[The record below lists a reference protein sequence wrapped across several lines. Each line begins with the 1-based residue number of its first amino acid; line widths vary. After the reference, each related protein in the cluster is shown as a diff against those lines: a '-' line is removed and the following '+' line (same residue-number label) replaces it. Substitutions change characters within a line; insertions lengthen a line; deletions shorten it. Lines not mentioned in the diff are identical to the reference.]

1 MTLVADRP
9 DLRPFRA
16 APSRPGIVPNGG
28 LVCGLLCLGG
38 RFGFGGVGAGVC
50 NPVVDECE
58 GAVEAV
64 GGQVAERDFRPRAG
78 QVRLTVEPRDAV
90 DVRNPGN
97 SAIITLLERRVLP
110 ALSAYLSAA
119 SGSRSSSSNDR
130 DSKEPARART
140 ATV

>member
-38 RFGFGGVGAGVC
+38 RFRFGGVGAGVC

-97 SAIITLLERRVLP
+97 RAIITLVE
-110 ALSAYLSAA
+110 A
-119 SGSRSSSSNDR
+119 SGVAGVAGLLIGSIGLAFVIVERSRQ
-130 DSKEPARART
+130 
-140 ATV
+140 

>member
-16 APSRPGIVPNGG
+16 APSRLGIVPNGG

-50 NPVVDECE
+50 NPGVDECE

-64 GGQVAERDFRPRAG
+64 GGQVAERDFRPQAG
-78 QVRLTVEPRDAV
+78 RVRLPVEPRDAV

-97 SAIITLLERRVLP
+97 SAIITLVE
-110 ALSAYLSAA
+110 A
-119 SGSRSSSSNDR
+119 SGVASVVGLLIGSIGLACVIVERSGQ
-130 DSKEPARART
+130 
-140 ATV
+140 

>member
-16 APSRPGIVPNGG
+16 APSRPGIVPNSG
-28 LVCGLLCLGG
+28 LVCGLLCPGG

-97 SAIITLLERRVLP
+97 RAIITLVE
-110 ALSAYLSAA
+110 A
-119 SGSRSSSSNDR
+119 SGVAGVAGLLIGSIGLAFVIVERSRQ
-130 DSKEPARART
+130 
-140 ATV
+140 

>member
-16 APSRPGIVPNGG
+16 APSRLGIVPNSG

-58 GAVEAV
+58 EAVEAV
-64 GGQVAERDFRPRAG
+64 GGQVAERDFRPQAG

-90 DVRNPGN
+90 DVRNTGN
-97 SAIITLLERRVLP
+97 RAIITLIEASGIASVVG
-110 ALSAYLSAA
+110 YLSAA

-140 ATV
+140 AMV